1 MPDRATHD
9 PTAAHRLGPAPE
21 HEAVPALPRDVRGG
35 LKRAAL
41 RLKEERSR
49 GHVPLTFWVGTPGAE
64 EDPRRTASFRTDP
77 RRPEDGVDRDVR
89 AHLGLTLAHLVLPAA
104 PEPCFWVTRS
114 GEPELCHP
122 DAVWMS
128 AVFSVCDD
136 LGLPRWFAVVTRTG
150 WLHQPSGAAQRWKRL
165 RA

>member
-1 MPDRATHD
+1 MPDDAL
-9 PTAAHRLGPAPE
+9 PTPAAAPAPGG
-21 HEAVPALPRDVRGG
+21 AAALPRDVRGG
-35 LKRAAL
+35 LRRAAL
-41 RLKEERSR
+41 QIKAERSR
-49 GHVPLTFWVGTPGAE
+49 GHLPLTFWAGTPGAE
-64 EDPRRTASFRTDP
+64 DDVRRAVSFRVAD
-77 RRPEDGVDRDVR
+77 RRPEHAVDRDVR
-89 AHLGLTLAHLVLPAA
+89 AHLALTLAHLVQPTV
-104 PEPCFWVTRS
+104 PEPRFWVTRS

-150 WLHQPSGAAQRWKRL
+150 WLHQPSGASQRWKRL